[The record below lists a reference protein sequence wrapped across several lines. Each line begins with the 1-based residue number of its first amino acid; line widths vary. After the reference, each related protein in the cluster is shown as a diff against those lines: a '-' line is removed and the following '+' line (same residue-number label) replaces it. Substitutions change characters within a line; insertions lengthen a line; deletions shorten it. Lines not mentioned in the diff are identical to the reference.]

1 MATQASPRPTL
12 GVYEGQST
20 CRVTRNR
27 VLEYTSVS
35 GHASS
40 MCSHSFRMRRDR
52 GLMGH
57 SVHVQAEGYLG
68 QRAASTDPCRVTP
81 WWGRRRRKSKGSRT
95 DGTFISFGLGAAA
108 LSRERRTWWRC
119 SDRVLRGLLSVE
131 GPPSNILGVLVL
143 VHWRGT
149 RAFVHRVP
157 RSPSFGEDLGGSSAP
172 LRGACSQSVLCTFYL
187 VWFVVW
193 YLYRLALLRAS
204 VFLVL
209 ALGLTPS

>member
-1 MATQASPRPTL
+1 MSSDPEP
-12 GVYEGQST
+12 GIV
-20 CRVTRNR
+20 
-27 VLEYTSVS
+27 YTSVS

-40 MCSHSFRMRRDR
+40 MCSHAFRMRRDR

-95 DGTFISFGLGAAA
+95 NSTLISFGLGAAA